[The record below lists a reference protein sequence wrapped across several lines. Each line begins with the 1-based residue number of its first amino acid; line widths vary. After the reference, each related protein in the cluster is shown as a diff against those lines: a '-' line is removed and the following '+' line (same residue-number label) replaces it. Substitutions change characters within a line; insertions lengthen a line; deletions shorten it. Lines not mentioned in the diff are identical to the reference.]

1 MWSRR
6 ASDIVVMIVGI
17 KIVAIVSSNIDSSNS
32 NGHVTKRSSR
42 DSIALA

>member
-17 KIVAIVSSNIDSSNS
+17 KILAIVSSNTDSSNS
-32 NGHVTKRSSR
+32 NGHISKRSR
-42 DSIALA
+42 NSIALA